1 MLHKF
6 QSVQSMDDATSH
18 HAPPVTPPYS
28 EWIDLEGAALRKIV
42 AGVVPVTK
50 WNLVMRT
57 WPIATTSGSAPKT
70 AW

>member
-50 WNLVMRT
+50 
-57 WPIATTSGSAPKT
+57 
-70 AW
+70 